1 MVAPRHTQPYNRPV
15 IRYIVRSV
23 SLAVLVCLTV
33 LILSFALSRASS
45 NVAITIAGSDA
56 TAEDLA
62 RINHQLGLDRPLP
75 VQFLDWASRAAHGD
89 FGESFLY
96 HETVS
101 SLIASHLPVT
111 LQLGLLAIAVA
122 IVIAVPLGIVSALYE
137 GTAIDVG
144 TGMIALVGQAVPS
157 FWLGLMLILWF
168 GVDLQWLP
176 IAGLDEWDGYVLPSL
191 VLSFVAIPVMLRM
204 TRSGMVDALRSDYV
218 RTARAKGLSRLSIV
232 AKHALRNA
240 AMPVVAVSAVQ
251 LGFILGGSVVT
262 EVVFNVRGIGYLAW
276 ESIGKGDFPV
286 IQAVVLLFSVIFVGL
301 TLLSDLVG
309 AALDPRLRG
318 R

>member
-1 MVAPRHTQPYNRPV
+1 MPPRHTQPYNRAV
-15 IRYIVRSV
+15 IRYIIRSA
-23 SLAVLVCLTV
+23 SLAALVCLTV

-75 VQFLDWASRAAHGD
+75 VQFMDWAGRAAHGD
-89 FGESFLY
+89 FGDSFLY
-96 HETVS
+96 HEAVS

-111 LQLGLLAIAVA
+111 LQLGLLAIAEA

-137 GTAIDVG
+137 GTMIDVG

-168 GVDLQWLP
+168 GMDLQWLP

-301 TLLSDLVG
+301 TLMSDLVG

>member
-1 MVAPRHTQPYNRPV
+1 M
-15 IRYIVRSV
+15 
-23 SLAVLVCLTV
+23 LAGLVCLTV
-33 LILSFALSRASS
+33 LILSFALSRSSS
-45 NVAITIAGSDA
+45 NVAISIAGPDA
-56 TAEDLA
+56 TAEDIA
-62 RINHQLGLDRPLP
+62 KINHDLGLDRPLP
-75 VQFLDWASRAAHGD
+75 VQFLDWASRAARGD
-89 FGESFLY
+89 LGDSFLF
-96 HETVS
+96 HEKVS
-101 SLIASHLPVT
+101 SLIADDLPVT
-111 LQLGLLAIAVA
+111 LTLGLIAIAVA
-122 IVIAVPLGIVSALYE
+122 VVIAVPAGILAALYE
-137 GTAIDVG
+137 GTAIDVAVG
-144 TGMIALVGQAVPS
+144 FVALAGQAVPS

-176 IAGLDEWDGYVLPSL
+176 IAGLDEWDGYVMPAV
-191 VLSFVAIPVMLRM
+191 VLAFVAIPVMMRL

-251 LGFILGGSVVT
+251 LGFILGGSVIV
-262 EVVFNVRGIGYLAW
+262 EVVFNVRGVGYLAW

-309 AALDPRLRG
+309 AVLDPRLRG